1 MVVSINKR
9 NKKIETH
16 ELQELRI
23 LGSGRLG
30 PF

>member
-9 NKKIETH
+9 SKKIEK
-16 ELQELRI
+16 LQELRI

-30 PF
+30 LF